1 VIITLSCTLLS
12 NTILFLSPILSCL
25 VYLHCFCHRI
35 LTKRYHRK
43 YFRNLDKHIYGLK
56 WPKIGPKTQN
66 QQEFKKPPY
75 LISTLSSNVKAK
87 DYPNETFLIECNP
100 LTWKSIYF
108 VVEISVNR
116 YFLSLSSKLM
126 TFSFISSNQGL
137 KNKIIKWSFGPFFKK
152 LKRSKIYYLK
162 STRTNF
168 NFLHQFETITYFPRL
183 FHLDSLSFNL
193 AIC

>member
-12 NTILFLSPILSCL
+12 NTILSLSSILSCL

-35 LTKRYHRK
+35 LTKWYHRK

-56 WPKIGPKTQN
+56 WSKIGPKTQN

-87 DYPNETFLIECNP
+87 DYPNGTFLIECNP

-108 VVEISVNR
+108 VVKISVNR
-116 YFLSLSSKLM
+116 YF
-126 TFSFISSNQGL
+126 FIS
-137 KNKIIKWSFGPFFKK
+137 IIKTDDF
-152 LKRSKIYYLK
+152 
-162 STRTNF
+162 
-168 NFLHQFETITYFPRL
+168 L
-183 FHLDSLSFNL
+183 FHLLKSRTKK
-193 AIC
+193 